1 MINHFEQQQGH
12 FQRILALLENIRR
25 YEGDK
30 MSPVTSALIEEALSE
45 ATLGGEYAQLLLD
58 STAEK
63 AA

>member
-1 MINHFEQQQGH
+1 MINHFEQQREH
-12 FQRILALLENIRR
+12 FERILALLDNIRR
-25 YEGDK
+25 YEGDR

-45 ATLGGEYAQLLLD
+45 AALGGEYAQLVLD